1 MFTGIVIGCGT
12 VVERRDTEGNLR
24 LRIALPQTVARSL
37 RKGDSIALDGICL
50 TVTQRRGRMI
60 TVDVVPE
67 TQRRTTVGTWYPG
80 RRVNIELPLRASQPL
95 GGHWVQGHVD
105 GTTVLLE
112 KYTGPANV
120 DHVYRLPAEWRPL
133 VVEKGSIAING
144 VSLTVAGVSRD
155 TFRVS
160 LIPFTLAH
168 TNLGDLDVGDTVNVE
183 LDILGKYIYVLVQPY
198 LEFLQ
203 GVAHALRDHR
213 GSD

>member
-12 VVERRDTEGNLR
+12 VLERRDRDGNLR

-37 RKGDSIALDGICL
+37 HRGDSIALDGVCL
-50 TVTQRRGRMI
+50 TVTQRRGRTI

-67 TQRRTTVGTWYPG
+67 TRRRTTIATWMPG
-80 RRVNIELPLRASQPL
+80 RRVNIELPLRAGQPL

-112 KYTGPANV
+112 KHVNPASV
-120 DHVYRLPAEWRPL
+120 DHVYRLPEAWRPF
-133 VVEKGSIAING
+133 VVEKGSIAVNG
-144 VSLTVAGVSRD
+144 VSLTVAGLSKD

-168 TNLGDLDVGDTVNVE
+168 TNLGDLDVGDAVNVE
-183 LDILGKYIYVLVQPY
+183 LDILGKYIYFLVQPY

-203 GVAHALRDHR
+203 GVTHALRNHR
-213 GSD
+213 RGD